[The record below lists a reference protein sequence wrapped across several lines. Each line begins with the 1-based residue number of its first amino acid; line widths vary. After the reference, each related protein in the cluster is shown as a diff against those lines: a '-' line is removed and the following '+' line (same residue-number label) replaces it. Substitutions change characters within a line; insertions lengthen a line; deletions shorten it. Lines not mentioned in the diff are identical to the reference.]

1 MTRLN
6 SEVAYNATLERI
18 EELLLLVNDNTP
30 ADDKNMIELG
40 ILSDLAA
47 NYEDEFYPIKKPT
60 LIEIIKLRMYEM
72 NLSQTK
78 LSELLGVS
86 SSRISEYLSG
96 KSEPPL
102 KVARQ
107 ISSKLNIE
115 ASIVLGV

>member
-47 NYEDEFYPIKKPT
+47 DYEDEFYPIGRG
-60 LIEIIKLRMYEM
+60 IQQIAII
-72 NLSQTK
+72 
-78 LSELLGVS
+78 
-86 SSRISEYLSG
+86 
-96 KSEPPL
+96 
-102 KVARQ
+102 
-107 ISSKLNIE
+107 
-115 ASIVLGV
+115 